1 MSQLEAPA
9 PGRSTAFWL
18 LGFGAVAMAAGIALG
33 PKSALAGAAIFVGLA
48 ILAMREL
55 ATPTITWANAVA
67 CFVLL
72 MWLVPSK
79 GYRLPVTLPFN
90 LEPYRLVLAALLFV
104 LVMALIGG
112 RAKLRFL
119 GFGAAVA
126 VLASAAT
133 VSAILNYNDI
143 GGDAGDPGAIKSL
156 SYFLGFLA
164 VFVLVAAVIRTHE
177 QIDTVLRAFVVG
189 AAIVA
194 AAAIY
199 ESRSGYNA
207 FDHLAEWFPVLIRE
221 SRAIFE
227 GRGGNLRVY
236 ASAQHPIALSAAL
249 FMAFPLALYLV
260 GRASSQLR
268 ARLWIVAAA
277 VCAMGAVATI
287 SRTTVIMGVAL
298 AAVGLW
304 LRRRQVIRFWP
315 LLLVLPFA
323 IHFAVP
329 GALGGIYKAFF
340 PAQGLG
346 SDLYVRSG
354 ESGSGRF
361 ADIEPGIRLWEA
373 APLFGQGIG
382 AQLTTG
388 QAGASDPA
396 ASAEGAVLIFD
407 NQWLNTLVAT
417 GFVGLVGALW
427 FVWGSF
433 GSIGRYARRVVG
445 PRSDLAAACAAAIC
459 AFGVSMLVFDAFAFI
474 QVTIFFFMIVAL
486 GLTARLQ
493 PADRSPSAGGSSR
506 GATPGRPGP

>member
-249 FMAFPLALYLV
+249 F
-260 GRASSQLR
+260 
-268 ARLWIVAAA
+268 
-277 VCAMGAVATI
+277 AMGAVATI

-493 PADRSPSAGGSSR
+493 PADRSPS
-506 GATPGRPGP
+506 